1 MTISSGKK
9 YYYMNVSDRK
19 IDIIEFLDEQS
30 PNITKNSSNETNNNT
45 TSENIVKYLVGTI
58 ILIGIIV
65 YTTRFFAY
73 KPNEQKI
80 EKKQEKVSITE
91 TLKIKS
97 NTLKKCLN
105 KTIPVMAE
113 LEKEK
118 ESKKTTNNENK
129 IFESFLETEISS
141 IKGMEETEKEK
152 NQTEDSNGSDNK
164 KNTSDEN
171 KSDSNNSITEDEKI
185 ILASNSGIKTEV
197 VTPNPIA
204 ENANVQYGNVK
215 IKNQTTY
222 NLTEDILNPNIKID
236 NKNILIFHTHS
247 CESYTPSEKYQYSQ
261 TGNYRTTDKNYSVIR
276 VGNELENYL
285 KQYNINVIHDTSYH
299 DYPSYT
305 GSYTRSLQTV
315 ENILKTNQSDIIIDL
330 HRDAVGSRPDYA
342 PTVKIGEDYAA
353 QIMFVI
359 GTNEGGLWHPN
370 WQQNLKFAVMVQQ
383 KAEEMYP
390 GLFKPIML
398 TKSRYNQHTGKYAN
412 IMEIG
417 STGNTLDQCLNSMKY
432 LSAVLNEILK

>member
-1 MTISSGKK
+1 MF
-9 YYYMNVSDRK
+9 NVKILRMRDIRK
-19 IDIIEFLDEQS
+19 C
-30 PNITKNSSNETNNNT
+30 
-45 TSENIVKYLVGTI
+45 LVGI
-58 ILIGIIV
+58 ILTIAIV
-65 YTTRFFAY
+65 ICTTRYFSSV
-73 KPNEQKI
+73 
-80 EKKQEKVSITE
+80 KKENTNEKVIQE
-91 TLKIKS
+91 TTKINFLKFGS
-97 NTLKKCLN
+97 LTSCLN
-105 KTIPVMAE
+105 KTIPTMSNINE
-113 LEKEK
+113 EYKKIEKENK
-118 ESKKTTNNENK
+118 ETETKNYLEEFIKTEMSLIKGIELAEQNKQQNTNKEDEQINTVENNKTTDTQEDGK
-129 IFESFLETEISS
+129 ITLA
-141 IKGMEETEKEK
+141 
-152 NQTEDSNGSDNK
+152 
-164 KNTSDEN
+164 SDEA
-171 KSDSNNSITEDEKI
+171 T
-185 ILASNSGIKTEV
+185 KTEV

-222 NLTEDILNPNIKID
+222 NLTEDILNPDIEID

-247 CESYTPSEKYQYSQ
+247 CESYTPSEKYQYTQ

-276 VGNELENYL
+276 VGTELENYL

-342 PTVKIGEDYAA
+342 PTVKIGDDYAA

-370 WQQNLKFAVMVQQ
+370 WQQNLKFAVKVQQ

-417 STGNTLDQCLNSMKY
+417 STGNTLDQCLTSMKY
-432 LSAVLNEILK
+432 LSAVLNEVLK

>member
-1 MTISSGKK
+1 MF
-9 YYYMNVSDRK
+9 NVTVLK
-19 IDIIEFLDEQS
+19 IKD
-30 PNITKNSSNETNNNT
+30 
-45 TSENIVKYLVGTI
+45 IVKYLVGTI

-91 TLKIKS
+91 TLKIRS

-152 NQTEDSNGSDNK
+152 KQTEDSNGSDNK

-261 TGNYRTTDKNYSVIR
+261 TGNYRTTDMNFTVTR
-276 VGNELENYL
+276 VGTELENYL
-285 KQYNINVIHDTSYH
+285 KQYNINVIHDKSYH

-370 WQQNLKFAVMVQQ
+370 WQQNLKFAVKVQQ

>member
-1 MTISSGKK
+1 MF
-9 YYYMNVSDRK
+9 NVTVLK
-19 IDIIEFLDEQS
+19 IKD
-30 PNITKNSSNETNNNT
+30 
-45 TSENIVKYLVGTI
+45 IVKYLVGTI

-91 TLKIKS
+91 TLKIRS

-185 ILASNSGIKTEV
+185 ILASNIGIKTEV

-204 ENANVQYGNVK
+204 ENANVQYGKVK

-370 WQQNLKFAVMVQQ
+370 WQQNLKFAVKVQQ

>member
-1 MTISSGKK
+1 MF
-9 YYYMNVSDRK
+9 NVTVLK
-19 IDIIEFLDEQS
+19 IKD
-30 PNITKNSSNETNNNT
+30 
-45 TSENIVKYLVGTI
+45 IVKYLVGTI

-91 TLKIKS
+91 ILKIWS
-97 NTLKKCLN
+97 NSLKKCLN

-370 WQQNLKFAVMVQQ
+370 WQQNLKFAVKVQQ

>member
-1 MTISSGKK
+1 MF
-9 YYYMNVSDRK
+9 NVTVLKARD
-19 IDIIEFLDEQS
+19 
-30 PNITKNSSNETNNNT
+30 
-45 TSENIVKYLVGTI
+45 IVKYLVGAMI
-58 ILIGIIV
+58 IIV
-65 YTTRFFAY
+65 IITGTTRFFAY
-73 KPNEQKI
+73 KEKNSEKENLKTNTDVENRIGNKI
-80 EKKQEKVSITE
+80 GTTSINNI
-91 TLKIKS
+91 LKIKS
-97 NTLKKCLN
+97 EELKKCLN
-105 KTIPVMAE
+105 RTIPAMAN
-113 LEKEK
+113 LEKNENQVNTK
-118 ESKKTTNNENK
+118 DTENK
-129 IFESFLETEISS
+129 IFESFLETEIST
-141 IKGMEETEKEK
+141 IKGMEEIEKK
-152 NQTEDSNGSDNK
+152 NSQIADSNGNNNK
-164 KNTSDEN
+164 NNTKNEN
-171 KSDSNNSITEDEKI
+171 ENDTKNVNTDDSQM
-185 ILASNSGIKTEV
+185 ILASNGGLKTEV

-204 ENANVQYGNVK
+204 ENANAQYGNVK
-215 IKNQTTY
+215 VKNQTTY

-315 ENILKTNQSDIIIDL
+315 ENILKNNQSDIIIDL

-370 WQQNLKFAVMVQQ
+370 WQQNLKFAVKVQQ

-417 STGNTLDQCLNSMKY
+417 STGNTLDQCLISMKY

>member
-1 MTISSGKK
+1 MF
-9 YYYMNVSDRK
+9 NVTVLK
-19 IDIIEFLDEQS
+19 IKD
-30 PNITKNSSNETNNNT
+30 
-45 TSENIVKYLVGTI
+45 IVKYLVGTI

-91 TLKIKS
+91 ILKIRS

-204 ENANVQYGNVK
+204 ENANVQYGKVK

-370 WQQNLKFAVMVQQ
+370 WQQNLKFAVKVQQ

>member
-1 MTISSGKK
+1 MF
-9 YYYMNVSDRK
+9 NVTVLK
-19 IDIIEFLDEQS
+19 IKD
-30 PNITKNSSNETNNNT
+30 
-45 TSENIVKYLVGTI
+45 IVKYLVGTI

-91 TLKIKS
+91 TLKIRS

-152 NQTEDSNGSDNK
+152 NQNEDSNGSDNK

-370 WQQNLKFAVMVQQ
+370 WQQNLKFAVKVQQ